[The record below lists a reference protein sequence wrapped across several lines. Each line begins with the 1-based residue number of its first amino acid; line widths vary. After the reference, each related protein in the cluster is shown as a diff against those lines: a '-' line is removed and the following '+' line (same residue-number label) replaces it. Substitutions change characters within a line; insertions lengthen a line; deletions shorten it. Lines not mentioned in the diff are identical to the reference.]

1 MSNQALFEKLDQTT
15 ELLSTKLIELI
26 RLSSIEDPDD
36 DSAENAISEISVATT
51 GVTMVNNQSMQL
63 IKGVQDLLVLTRNIR
78 EKWLLNQ
85 IPEQQ
90 AADATEIEPSE
101 LEDLLEKC
109 IQEVIGASNVEVNSQ
124 ISQSPTTSHT

>member
-36 DSAENAISEISVATT
+36 DSGENPISEISVATT

-90 AADATEIEPSE
+90 EAEATEIDPSE
-101 LEDLLEKC
+101 LEDLLERC
-109 IQEVIGASNVEVNSQ
+109 IQEVIGDSNVEVNSQ
-124 ISQSPTTSHT
+124 ISQSPTT

>member
-36 DSAENAISEISVATT
+36 DSAENPISEISVATT

-90 AADATEIEPSE
+90 EAEATEIDPSE
-101 LEDLLEKC
+101 LEDLLERC
-109 IQEVIGASNVEVNSQ
+109 IQEVIGDSNVEVNSQ
-124 ISQSPTTSHT
+124 ISQSPAT